1 MARGVQGKIDLTVPG
16 GAGSSVAL
24 VLTVDVGKCEA
35 GMGRS
40 VVGAMCRMLRGHKV
54 SISQEPG
61 RRDDGGGTHL
71 WYKLNKNW

>member
-1 MARGVQGKIDLTVPG
+1 MASGVQGKIDLTVPG

-40 VVGAMCRMLRGHKV
+40 VEGEMCRMLRGRKGP
-54 SISQEPG
+54 ISERVG
-61 RRDDGGGTHL
+61 RRDDGGLTCGTS
-71 WYKLNKNW
+71 